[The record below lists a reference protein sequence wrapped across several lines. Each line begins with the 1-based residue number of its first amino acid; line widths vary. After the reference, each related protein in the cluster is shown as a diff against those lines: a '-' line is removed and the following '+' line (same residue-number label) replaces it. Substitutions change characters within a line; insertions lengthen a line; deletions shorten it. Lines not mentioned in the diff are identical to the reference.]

1 MKNLL
6 PHYNSYKIIIKYIA
20 MKKNQYNNNG
30 KRSMNMTMKLLG
42 AAFFILHSSF
52 FISSCSNFLDEQV
65 PQATLT
71 QDEVK
76 KPEYIDNVL
85 ISAYAGL
92 LSIEDMNSSFS
103 LWNYDTRS
111 DDAYVGGSNP
121 SDGEPF
127 HILEKHATVMTTDWP
142 YNDIWNRFYKYLS
155 RISLS
160 LDMLA
165 VADQNNTVIQQR
177 TAEMKFLRAYGHFQ
191 LKRLFKHIPFVNK
204 PNMQEDD
211 YNNLTNTEY
220 TNDEGWQQII
230 NDLEDAYAVLPVTQA
245 EKGRP
250 TKAACAA
257 FLAKVY
263 LYKAYR
269 QDDANTNQ
277 VTSINDADL
286 QKVVEYTAPALYA
299 NYGLEN
305 DLHNNFRP
313 EEQYEN
319 GKESIWAIQYSKND
333 GTVYGN
339 LNFSYRLIV
348 PCIPKVHDAGCDFY
362 KPSINLVNAYRTN
375 SDGLPYLDNVPATVT
390 DYEVG
395 SAQTVDPRLFET
407 VGVPGTPYMFNPNF
421 MMAKTNTWSRSGG
434 MYGYYVSLKQNV
446 DPALTDSYL
455 FVCDNQWASSMNRI
469 VFRYAD
475 VLLMRAEALAQ
486 LGQTTEAIALVN
498 QVRSRAMA
506 MTTNSV
512 VANYPNK
519 YGVHYAIGKYNGT
532 YSKDEAM
539 KIVKMERRL
548 ELAMESER
556 FFDLVR
562 WGDAATVINR
572 FYTTESEK
580 MNFLSGSLFTANKNE
595 YLPIPDDQMKAAN
608 GHYTQN
614 CGQW

>member
-1 MKNLL
+1 MKTT
-6 PHYNSYKIIIKYIA
+6 YRIICALCIVCG
-20 MKKNQYNNNG
+20 M
-30 KRSMNMTMKLLG
+30 L
-42 AAFFILHSSF
+42 
-52 FISSCSNFLDEQV
+52 SCSGFLDEQV

-76 KPEYIDNVL
+76 NPEYIDNVL

-92 LSIEDMNSSFS
+92 LSIEDMNASFS

-111 DDAYVGGSNP
+111 DDAYVGGSDF

-127 HILEKHATVMTTDWP
+127 HRLERSVGVMTTDWP
-142 YNDIWNRFYKYLS
+142 FSSIWNRFYNYLS
-155 RISLS
+155 RVSLS
-160 LDMLA
+160 LDILA
-165 VADQNNTVIQQR
+165 SADQENATIKQR

-191 LKRLFKHIPFVNK
+191 LKRLFKKIPFVNK
-204 PNMQEDD
+204 PNMQEED
-211 YNNLTNTEY
+211 YNNLSNTEY

-230 NDLEDAYAVLPVTQA
+230 NDLEDAYAVLPAVQA

-269 QDDANTNQ
+269 QDDANSNQ
-277 VTSINDADL
+277 VTAINADDL
-286 QKVVEYTAPALYA
+286 QKVLDYTNPSIY
-299 NYGLEN
+299 NGYGLEP

-319 GKESIWAIQYSKND
+319 GQESLWAIQYSKND

-348 PCIPKVHDAGCDFY
+348 PCIPKVHDSGCDFY
-362 KPSINLVNAYRTN
+362 KPSHNLVDAYRTN
-375 SDGLPYLDNVPATVT
+375 SDGLPMLDDFASV
-390 DYEVG
+390 DYTVG
-395 SAQTVDPRLFET
+395 SNQTVDPRLFVT
-407 VGVPGTPYMFNPNF
+407 VGVPGTPYMFNPSF
-421 MMAKTNTWSRSGG
+421 MMAESNAWSRSGG
-434 MYGYYVSLKQNV
+434 TFGYFVSLKQNV

-455 FVCDNQWASSMNRI
+455 FLCDSQWASSMNRI

-475 VLLMRAEALAQ
+475 VLLMRAEAQAQ
-486 LGQTTEAIALVN
+486 LGQTSEAIALVN
-498 QVRSRAMA
+498 QVRNRANSMIA
-506 MTTNSV
+506 SSV
-512 VANYPNK
+512 VSNYATK
-519 YGVHYAIGKYNGT
+519 YGVHYAVGQYNGS
-532 YSKDEAM
+532 YSKDETM
-539 KIVKMERRL
+539 KMIKMERRL

-562 WGDAATVINR
+562 WGDAATVLNK
-572 FYTTESEK
+572 FYSSESEK
-580 MNFLSGSLFTANKNE
+580 MNFLSGAQFTANKNE
-595 YLPIPDDQMKAAN
+595 YLPIPFEQMAASN

>member
-1 MKNLL
+1 MKTIYNLICTICVICGL
-6 PHYNSYKIIIKYIA
+6 TA
-20 MKKNQYNNNG
+20 
-30 KRSMNMTMKLLG
+30 
-42 AAFFILHSSF
+42 
-52 FISSCSNFLDEQV
+52 CSNFLEEQV

-76 KPEYIDNVL
+76 SPEYIDNVL

-92 LSIEDMNSSFS
+92 VSIEDMNASFS

-111 DDAYVGGSNP
+111 DDAYVGGSDF

-127 HILEKHATVMTTDWP
+127 HRLEKSTGVMTTDWP
-142 YNDIWNRFYKYLS
+142 FSSIWTKMYNYLS
-155 RISLS
+155 RINLS
-160 LDMLA
+160 LDILTS
-165 VADQNNTVIQQR
+165 ADQNNATIKQR

-191 LKRLFKHIPFVNK
+191 LKRLFKKIPFVNK
-204 PNMQEDD
+204 PNMDEED
-211 YNNLTNTEY
+211 YNNLSNTEY
-220 TNDEGWQQII
+220 SNDEGWQQII
-230 NDLEDAYAVLPVTQA
+230 NDLEDAYAVLPVVQA
-245 EKGRP
+245 DKGRP

-277 VTSINDADL
+277 VTGINEADL
-286 QKVVEYTAPALYA
+286 QKVVEYTSSSFYA
-299 NYGLEN
+299 GYGLES

-319 GKESIWAIQYSKND
+319 GKESLWAIQYSKND

-339 LNFSYRLIV
+339 LNFSNRLIV
-348 PCIPKVHDAGCDFY
+348 PCIPKVHDSGCDFY
-362 KPSINLVNAYRTN
+362 KPSHNLVNAYRTN
-375 SDGLPYLDNVPATVT
+375 SDGLPMLDNFADA
-390 DYEVG
+390 DYTVG
-395 SAQTVDPRLFET
+395 SNQTVDPRLFVT
-407 VGVPGTPYMFNPNF
+407 VGVPGTPYMFNTSF
-421 MMAKTNTWSRSGG
+421 MMAETNAWSRSGG
-434 MYGYYVSLKQNV
+434 TFGYFVSLKQNI
-446 DPALTDSYL
+446 DPALTDIYL
-455 FVCDNQWASSMNRI
+455 FLCDSQWASSMNRI

-486 LGQTTEAIALVN
+486 LNQTSEAITLVN
-498 QVRSRAMA
+498 QVRERAAGMA
-506 MTTNSV
+506 SNSIV
-512 VANYPNK
+512 SNYPTK
-519 YGVHYAIGKYNGT
+519 YGIHYAVGKYSGS
-532 YSKDEAM
+532 YSKEDAM

-562 WGDAATVINR
+562 WGDAATVLNKY
-572 FYTTESEK
+572 YTSESEK

-595 YLPIPDDQMKAAN
+595 YLPVPWEQMAASN

>member
-1 MKNLL
+1 M
-6 PHYNSYKIIIKYIA
+6 
-20 MKKNQYNNNG
+20 
-30 KRSMNMTMKLLG
+30 
-42 AAFFILHSSF
+42 
-52 FISSCSNFLDEQV
+52 

-76 KPEYIDNVL
+76 NPEYIDNVL

-92 LSIEDMNSSFS
+92 VSIEDMNASFS

-111 DDAYVGGSNP
+111 DDAYVGGSDF

-127 HILEKHATVMTTDWP
+127 HRLEKSTGVMTTDWP
-142 YNDIWNRFYKYLS
+142 FSSIWTRFYNYLS
-155 RISLS
+155 RVSLS
-160 LDMLA
+160 LDILA
-165 VADQNNTVIQQR
+165 SADQENATIRQR

-191 LKRLFKHIPFVNK
+191 LKRLFKKIPFVNK
-204 PNMQEDD
+204 LNMEEED
-211 YNNLTNTEY
+211 YNNLSNTEY

-263 LYKAYR
+263 LYKAYH
-269 QDDANTNQ
+269 QDDANSNQ
-277 VTSINDADL
+277 VTSISEADL
-286 QKVVEYTAPALYA
+286 QKVVDYTSPSIY
-299 NYGLEN
+299 NGYGLES

-319 GKESIWAIQYSKND
+319 GKESLWAIQYSRND

-339 LNFSYRLIV
+339 LNFSNRLIV
-348 PCIPKVHDAGCDFY
+348 PCIPKVHDSGCDFY
-362 KPSINLVNAYRTN
+362 KPSHNLVSAYRTN
-375 SDGLPYLDNVPATVT
+375 SDGLPLLDNFADAEYT
-390 DYEVG
+390 VG
-395 SAQTVDPRLFET
+395 SNQTVDPRLFVT

-421 MMAKTNTWSRSGG
+421 MISESNAWSRSGG
-434 MYGYYVSLKQNV
+434 TFGYFVSLKQNV

-455 FVCDNQWASSMNRI
+455 YLCDSQWASSMNRI

-486 LGQTTEAIALVN
+486 LGQTAEAITLVN
-498 QVRSRAMA
+498 TVRERAANMA
-506 MTTNSV
+506 ANSV
-512 VANYPNK
+512 VSNYPNK
-519 YGVHYAIGKYNGT
+519 YGVRYAVGKYNGQ
-532 YSKDEAM
+532 YSKDQAM
-539 KIVKMERRL
+539 KIIKMERRL

-562 WGDAATVINR
+562 WGDAATVLNKY
-572 FYTTESEK
+572 YTSESDK
-580 MNFLSGSLFTANKNE
+580 MNFLSGSQFTANKNE
-595 YLPIPDDQMKAAN
+595 YLPVPWEQMAASN

>member
-1 MKNLL
+1 MKTT
-6 PHYNSYKIIIKYIA
+6 YIK
-20 MKKNQYNNNG
+20 
-30 KRSMNMTMKLLG
+30 
-42 AAFFILHSSF
+42 FICAICAICGLM
-52 FISSCSNFLDEQV
+52 SCSDFLEEQV

-92 LSIEDMNSSFS
+92 VSIEDMNSSFS

-111 DDAYVGGSNP
+111 DDAYVGGSNF

-127 HILEKHATVMTTDWP
+127 HVLEKHVGVLTTDWP

-155 RISLS
+155 RVNLS
-160 LDMLA
+160 LDILA
-165 VADQNNTVIQQR
+165 DADQENAIIQQR

-191 LKRLFKHIPFVNK
+191 LKRLFKKIPFVNK
-204 PNMQEDD
+204 PNMEEDD
-211 YNNLTNTEY
+211 YNNLSNTEY

-230 NDLEDAYAVLPVTQA
+230 NDLEDAYAVLPTTQV

-257 FLAKVY
+257 FLAKAS

-269 QDDANTNQ
+269 QDDVNTNQ
-277 VTSINDADL
+277 VTGVNDADL
-286 QKVVEYTAPALYA
+286 QKVVEYTNASLY
-299 NYGLEN
+299 NGYGLEP

-319 GKESIWAIQYSKND
+319 GKESLWAIQYSKND

-348 PCIPKVHDAGCDFY
+348 PCIPKVHDSGCDFY
-362 KPSINLVNAYRTN
+362 KPSHNLVSAYRTN
-375 SDGLPYLDNVPATVT
+375 SDGLPLLDNFAEK
-390 DYEVG
+390 DYTVG
-395 SAQTVDPRLFET
+395 SVETVDPRLFVT
-407 VGVPGTPYMFNPNF
+407 VGVPGTPYMFNTTF
-421 MMAKTNTWSRSGG
+421 MISETNAWSRSGG
-434 MYGYYVSLKQNV
+434 MYGYFVSLKQNV
-446 DPALTDSYL
+446 DPALTDNYL
-455 FVCDNQWASSMNRI
+455 YLCDSQWASSMNRV

-486 LGQTTEAIALVN
+486 LGQISEAIALVN
-498 QVRSRAMA
+498 QVRERAA
-506 MTTNSV
+506 NMTTTSIV
-512 VANYPNK
+512 STYPNK
-519 YGVHYAIGKYNGT
+519 YGVHFAVGKYSGS
-532 YSKDEAM
+532 YSKEEAI
-539 KIVKMERRL
+539 KIIKMERRL

-562 WGDAATVINR
+562 WGDAATVLNR
-572 FYTTESEK
+572 YYTTESEK
-580 MNFLSGSLFTANKNE
+580 MNFLKGGAFTANKNE
-595 YLPIPDDQMKAAN
+595 YLPIPWEQLSASN

>member
-1 MKNLL
+1 MKATIFYKVKNLVKMVL
-6 PHYNSYKIIIKYIA
+6 PFYLFA
-20 MKKNQYNNNG
+20 
-30 KRSMNMTMKLLG
+30 LLP
-42 AAFFILHSSF
+42 LT
-52 FISSCSNFLDEQV
+52 SCSDFLEEQV

-127 HILEKHATVMTTDWP
+127 HILEQHTGVMTTDWP
-142 YNDIWNRFYKYLS
+142 YNDIWLRFYKYLS

-165 VADQNNTVIQQR
+165 VADQENTTIQQR

-191 LKRLFKHIPFVNK
+191 LKRLFKNIPFVNK
-204 PNMQEDD
+204 LNMQEED

-230 NDLEDAYAVLPVTQA
+230 NDLEDAYAVLPATQA
-245 EKGRP
+245 DKGRP

-269 QDDANTNQ
+269 QDDANSNQ
-277 VTSINDADL
+277 VTAINDADL
-286 QKVVEYTAPALYA
+286 QKVVEYTAPGLYA
-299 NYGLEN
+299 GYGLEN

-375 SDGLPYLDNVPATVT
+375 SDGLPLFDAPASTA

-395 SAQTVDPRLFET
+395 SAQTVDPRLFVT

-421 MMAKTNTWSRSGG
+421 MISKTNTWSRSGG
-434 MYGYYVSLKQNV
+434 MYGYFVSLKQNV
-446 DPALTDSYL
+446 DPSLTDTYL

-486 LGQTTEAIALVN
+486 LGKTAEAISLVN
-498 QVRSRAMA
+498 QVRSRAIG
-506 MTTNSV
+506 MTSGSV

-519 YGVHYAIGKYNGT
+519 YGVHYAIGKYNGS
-532 YSKDEAM
+532 YSKEETM

-562 WGDAATVINR
+562 WGEAATVINR
-572 FYTTESEK
+572 FYTTEGEK
-580 MNFLSGSLFTANKNE
+580 MNFLSGSMFTADKNE

>member
-1 MKNLL
+1 MKTT
-6 PHYNSYKIIIKYIA
+6 YIKYICA
-20 MKKNQYNNNG
+20 LCAICG
-30 KRSMNMTMKLLG
+30 LT
-42 AAFFILHSSF
+42 A
-52 FISSCSNFLDEQV
+52 CSDFLDEQV

-111 DDAYVGGSNP
+111 DDAYVGGADF

-127 HILEKHATVMTTDWP
+127 HILELHTTVMTKDWP
-142 YNDIWNRFYKYLS
+142 YNDIWQRFYRFLS
-155 RISLS
+155 RVSLS
-160 LDMLA
+160 LDMLNE
-165 VADQNNTVIQQR
+165 ADQSNATIQQR

-191 LKRLFKHIPFVNK
+191 LKRLFKKIPFVNK
-204 PNMQEDD
+204 LNMTEDD
-211 YNNLTNTEY
+211 YNNMSNTEY

-230 NDLEDAYAVLPVTQA
+230 NDLEAAYAVLPVTQS

-250 TKAACAA
+250 TKAAAAA

-263 LYKAYR
+263 LYKAYH
-269 QDDANTNQ
+269 QDNANSNQ

-286 QKVVEYTAPALYA
+286 QKVVDYTNPSIYA
-299 NYGLEN
+299 AAGYGLES
-305 DLHNNFRP
+305 DMHNNFRP

-339 LNFSYRLIV
+339 LNFSNRLIV
-348 PCIPKVHDAGCDFY
+348 PCIPKVHDSGCDFY
-362 KPSINLVNAYRTN
+362 KPSHNLVNAYRTN
-375 SDGLPYLDNVPATVT
+375 SNGLPMLDNFDDV
-390 DYEVG
+390 DYTVG
-395 SAQTVDPRLFET
+395 SNQTVDPRLFET

-421 MMAKTNTWSRSGG
+421 MISETNAWSRSGG
-434 MYGYYVSLKQNV
+434 TFGYFVSLKQNV
-446 DPALTDSYL
+446 DPALTDLYL
-455 FVCDNQWASSMNRI
+455 FLCDSQWATSMNRI
-469 VFRYAD
+469 VFRLAD

-486 LGQTTEAIALVN
+486 LGQTGEAIALVN
-498 QVRSRAMA
+498 QIRDRAAKMA
-506 MTTNSV
+506 TSSV
-512 VANYPNK
+512 VSGYSTK
-519 YGVHYAIGKYNGT
+519 YNVHYAVGKYNGSF
-532 YSKDEAM
+532 SKEETM
-539 KIVKMERRL
+539 KIIKMERRL

-556 FFDLVR
+556 FLDLVR
-562 WGDAATVINR
+562 WGDVATVLNK

-580 MNFLSGSLFTANKNE
+580 MNFLNGSQFTANKNE
-595 YLPIPDDQMKAAN
+595 YLPIPWEQIAASN

-614 CGQW
+614 CGEW

>member
-1 MKNLL
+1 MKTT
-6 PHYNSYKIIIKYIA
+6 YKLISVISIIF
-20 MKKNQYNNNG
+20 G
-30 KRSMNMTMKLLG
+30 MT
-42 AAFFILHSSF
+42 
-52 FISSCSNFLDEQV
+52 SCSDFLEEQV

-76 KPEYIDNVL
+76 NPEYVDNVL

-92 LSIEDMNSSFS
+92 VTIEDMNASFS

-111 DDAYVGGSNP
+111 DDAYVGGSDF

-127 HILEKHATVMTTDWP
+127 HRLEKSTGVMTTDWP
-142 YNDIWNRFYKYLS
+142 FSSIWNKFYNYLS
-155 RISLS
+155 RVSLS
-160 LDMLA
+160 LDILA
-165 VADQNNTVIQQR
+165 SADQESPIIQER

-191 LKRLFKHIPFVNK
+191 LKRLFKKIPFVNK
-204 PNMQEDD
+204 PNMQEAD
-211 YNNLTNTEY
+211 YNALSNTEY

-230 NDLEDAYAVLPVTQA
+230 NDLQDAYAVLPAVQS

-263 LYKAYR
+263 LYKAYH

-277 VTSINDADL
+277 VTSVSSEDL
-286 QKVVEYTAPALYA
+286 QKVVEYTAASLY
-299 NYGLEN
+299 NGYGLEP

-319 GKESIWAIQYSKND
+319 GKESIWAIQYSRND

-339 LNFSYRLIV
+339 LNFSNRLIV
-348 PCIPKVHDAGCDFY
+348 PCIPKVHDSGCDFY

-375 SDGLPYLDNVPATVT
+375 SNGLPLVANATT
-390 DYEVG
+390 DDYKVG
-395 SAQTVDPRLFET
+395 SNQTVDPRLFVT
-407 VGVPGTPYMFNPNF
+407 VGVPGTPYMFNTNF
-421 MMAKTNTWSRSGG
+421 MMSESNAWSRSGG
-434 MYGYYVSLKQNV
+434 TFGYFVSLKQNV
-446 DPALTDSYL
+446 DPALTDIYL
-455 FVCDNQWASSMNRI
+455 YLCDSQWASSMNRI

-486 LGQTTEAIALVN
+486 LGQTAEAITLVN
-498 QVRSRAMA
+498 QVRKRAADMA
-506 MTTNSV
+506 NASV
-512 VANYPNK
+512 VSNYPNK
-519 YGVHYAIGKYNGT
+519 YGVHYAVGMYNGS
-532 YSKDEAM
+532 YSKEEAM
-539 KIVKMERRL
+539 EIVKTERRL

-562 WGDAATVINR
+562 WGDAATVLNR
-572 FYTTESEK
+572 YYSEESQK
-580 MNFLSGSLFTANKNE
+580 MIFLAGSQFTANKNE
-595 YLPIPDDQMKAAN
+595 YLPVPWEQMAASN

>member
-1 MKNLL
+1 M
-6 PHYNSYKIIIKYIA
+6 
-20 MKKNQYNNNG
+20 G
-30 KRSMNMTMKLLG
+30 
-42 AAFFILHSSF
+42 
-52 FISSCSNFLDEQV
+52 CSDFLEEQV

-127 HILEKHATVMTTDWP
+127 HILEKHTTVMTTDWP

-165 VADQNNTVIQQR
+165 VADQENTTIQQR

-191 LKRLFKHIPFVNK
+191 LKRLFKKIPFVNK
-204 PNMQEDD
+204 LNMQEDD

-230 NDLEDAYAVLPVTQA
+230 NDLEDAYAVLPATQA
-245 EKGRP
+245 DKGRP

-269 QDDANTNQ
+269 QDDANSNK
-277 VTSINDADL
+277 VTSVNEADL
-286 QKVVEYTAPALYA
+286 QKVVEYTAPGLYA
-299 NYGLEN
+299 GYGLES

-375 SDGLPYLDNVPATVT
+375 SDGLPLIDNAAAAAS

-395 SAQTVDPRLFET
+395 SAQTVDPRLFVT

-421 MMAKTNTWSRSGG
+421 MISKSNAWSRSGG

-446 DPALTDSYL
+446 DPSLTDTYL
-455 FVCDNQWASSMNRI
+455 FVCDNQWASSMNRV

-486 LGQTTEAIALVN
+486 LGKTDEAISLVN
-498 QVRSRAMA
+498 QVRSRAQG
-506 MTTNSV
+506 MTTGSV

-519 YGVHYAIGKYNGT
+519 YGVHYAIGKYNGS
-532 YSKDEAM
+532 YSKEETL

-562 WGDAATVINR
+562 WGEAATVINR
-572 FYTTESEK
+572 FYTTEGEK
-580 MNFLSGSLFTANKNE
+580 MNFLSGAVFTADKNE

>member
-1 MKNLL
+1 MKTTYRIFCVICICFGL
-6 PHYNSYKIIIKYIA
+6 
-20 MKKNQYNNNG
+20 MG
-30 KRSMNMTMKLLG
+30 
-42 AAFFILHSSF
+42 
-52 FISSCSNFLDEQV
+52 CSDFLEEQV

-127 HILEKHATVMTTDWP
+127 HILEKHTTVMTTDWP

-165 VADQNNTVIQQR
+165 VADQENTTIQQR

-191 LKRLFKHIPFVNK
+191 LKRLFKKIPFVNK
-204 PNMQEDD
+204 LNMQEDD

-230 NDLEDAYAVLPVTQA
+230 NDLEDAYVVLPATQA
-245 EKGRP
+245 DKGRP

-269 QDDANTNQ
+269 QDDANSNK
-277 VTSINDADL
+277 VTSVNEADL
-286 QKVVEYTAPALYA
+286 QKVVEYTAPGLYA
-299 NYGLEN
+299 GYGLES

-375 SDGLPYLDNVPATVT
+375 SDGLPLIDNAAAAAS

-395 SAQTVDPRLFET
+395 SAQTVDPRLFVT

-421 MMAKTNTWSRSGG
+421 MISKSNTWSRSGG

-446 DPALTDSYL
+446 DPSLTDTYL
-455 FVCDNQWASSMNRI
+455 FVCDNQWASSMNRV

-486 LGQTTEAIALVN
+486 LGKTDEAISLVN
-498 QVRSRAMA
+498 QVRSRAQG
-506 MTTNSV
+506 MTTGSV

-519 YGVHYAIGKYNGT
+519 YGVHYAIGKYNGS
-532 YSKDEAM
+532 YSKEETL

-562 WGDAATVINR
+562 WGEAATVINR
-572 FYTTESEK
+572 FYTTEGEK
-580 MNFLSGSLFTANKNE
+580 MNFLSGAVFTADKNE
-595 YLPIPDDQMKAAN
+595 YLPIHDDQMKAAN

>member
-1 MKNLL
+1 MKTT
-6 PHYNSYKIIIKYIA
+6 YKLISVISIIF
-20 MKKNQYNNNG
+20 G
-30 KRSMNMTMKLLG
+30 MT
-42 AAFFILHSSF
+42 
-52 FISSCSNFLDEQV
+52 SCSDFLEEQV

-76 KPEYIDNVL
+76 NPEYVDNVL

-92 LSIEDMNSSFS
+92 VTIEDMNASFS

-111 DDAYVGGSNP
+111 DDAYVGGSDF

-127 HILEKHATVMTTDWP
+127 HRLEKSTGVMTTDWP
-142 YNDIWNRFYKYLS
+142 FSSIWNKFYNYLS
-155 RISLS
+155 RVSLS
-160 LDMLA
+160 LDILA
-165 VADQNNTVIQQR
+165 SADQESPIIQER

-191 LKRLFKHIPFVNK
+191 LKRLFKKIPFVNK
-204 PNMQEDD
+204 PNMQEAD
-211 YNNLTNTEY
+211 YNALSNTEY

-230 NDLEDAYAVLPVTQA
+230 NDLQDAYAVLPAVQS

-263 LYKAYR
+263 LYKAYH

-277 VTSINDADL
+277 VTSVSSEDL
-286 QKVVEYTAPALYA
+286 QKVVEYTAASLY
-299 NYGLEN
+299 NGYGLEP

-319 GKESIWAIQYSKND
+319 GKESIWAIQYSRND

-339 LNFSYRLIV
+339 LNFSNRLIV
-348 PCIPKVHDAGCDFY
+348 PCIPKVHDSGCDFY

-375 SDGLPYLDNVPATVT
+375 SNGLPMASSATT
-390 DYEVG
+390 DDYKVG
-395 SAQTVDPRLFET
+395 SNQTVDPRLFVT
-407 VGVPGTPYMFNPNF
+407 VGVPGTPYMYNTNF
-421 MMAKTNTWSRSGG
+421 MMSESNAWSRSGG
-434 MYGYYVSLKQNV
+434 TFGYFVSLKQNV
-446 DPALTDSYL
+446 DPALTDIYL
-455 FVCDNQWASSMNRI
+455 YLCDSQWASSMNRI

-486 LGQTTEAIALVN
+486 LGQTAEAITLVN
-498 QVRSRAMA
+498 QVRKRAADMA
-506 MTTNSV
+506 NASV
-512 VANYPNK
+512 VSNYPNK
-519 YGVHYAIGKYNGT
+519 YGVHYAVGMYNGS
-532 YSKDEAM
+532 YSKEEAM
-539 KIVKMERRL
+539 EIVKTERRL

-562 WGDAATVINR
+562 WGDAATVLNR
-572 FYTTESEK
+572 YYSEESQK
-580 MNFLSGSLFTANKNE
+580 MIFLAGSQFTANKNE
-595 YLPIPDDQMKAAN
+595 YLPVPWEQMAASN